1 MILLDKKDEFRNFS
15 DILNII
21 NSCAQKLTRHVNNMI
36 DITELEIDTIY
47 LNKETFDLLKL
58 LKEIINRLSINSFY
72 INNKNFNLSTNV
84 DSVLTYADKN
94 RIKYTIENLITNAI
108 DIPDS
113 NRIKIFVE
121 KTECNSN
128 QNDDKTQSFVIV
140 NIINDGSGK
149 DRMILPTLFSKFV
162 ADSRD
167 GLGLG
172 LYLAKNI
179 IEWHG
184 GEIWAENNDNGKGAT
199 FRFALPIS

>member
-1 MILLDKKDEFRNFS
+1 
-15 DILNII
+15 
-21 NSCAQKLTRHVNNMI
+21 MI
-36 DITELEIDTIY
+36 DITELEKDTCY

-58 LKEIINRLSINSFY
+58 LKEIINTLSKNSFY
-72 INNKNFNLSTNV
+72 INNKNFDLSTNF
-84 DSVLTYADKN
+84 DSLPAYADRN
-94 RIKYTIENLITNAI
+94 RIKYTIENLISNAI

-113 NRIKIFVE
+113 NNIKIFVE
-121 KTECNSN
+121 KTESNSS
-128 QNDDKTQSFVIV
+128 QNDDKTQSYVIV
-140 NIINDGSGK
+140 KIIDDGNGIDK
-149 DRMILPTLFSKFV
+149 MILPTLFSKFV
-162 ADSRD
+162 ANSRD